1 MKDQITALMEP
12 VRQAQAVLADY
23 RDILDDKEVKAMRLL
38 YPQEHLA
45 PRPGAT
51 GH

>member
-23 RDILDDKEVKAMRLL
+23 RDILDDKEVVKAMRLL
-38 YPQEHLA
+38 
-45 PRPGAT
+45 
-51 GH
+51 